1 MLSLLLLLPLL
12 VCATSFVVGPPL
24 AGAPLMQQWADHHAQ
39 QRWSS
44 ADATSLRMGLLDGLF
59 KSETSKGKTTKS
71 YNLVILDEV
80 GSGSY
85 GTVHLSQLRPTS
97 TGDSS
102 DDDAPKYTIAKR
114 AWTQPELQALAE
126 AAAQSATESIDAD
139 ATATRP
145 HKVAQKSKLKE
156 MTDEERI
163 RERAQRCEYYLNV
176 EEHCLTKLGGIKNAT
191 PYVPKYL
198 GTYPDEEKRNWL
210 VFDLVEASSSGS
222 ASPPSPAKTLSDILE
237 LDWIDQHSQDEAD
250 PNAHHHLYVLQ
261 RELGMDESSTFDDV
275 LDKTLVELV
284 KTVRSVNDEN
294 IVHRDVKPANL
305 LVKTTADGGSG
316 FTLIDFGSAADIDP
330 PADSPT
336 TTFSS
341 VLGGNGGR
349 VGLEDDG
356 RVALSPI
363 YAAPEMFVRWDR
375 SPCEFDSFSTALV
388 FTQLLFNL
396 LDEKADAS
404 YRQQL
409 QDVAFNL
416 DSWLQ
421 RELNAELQPEGI
433 EDAIQYLSNRPGLWA
448 VLRSML
454 HPKPERRLSTGSALK
469 QVENIMASYREGKA
483 VDIEKVDGKYFAGV
497 VLSFDQCEL
506 PDSGSSIGV
515 VPPEEEILTAKAEPS
530 SIERALVIPRPL
542 HYVATFDR
550 SDSLGLLLSEVDTS
564 GEDDDDLNE
573 EDTAAWNEAT
583 KNALPGEVYVR
594 GVVGGG
600 QAETIGVFEVGDRL
614 MGVGEFPFIAEGFN
628 VVVEMLQ
635 RQPPS
640 AKAVT
645 LHFDRKSI
653 GRQHA
658 YERAAPHLAKV
669 VGQGAWSARG
679 RRKTQED
686 RFVVQEIHDGENAAL
701 LTGVFDGH
709 GGDSASTTLAQL
721 LPSLF
726 SVELAGILS
735 NERTDGKATSADLR
749 EAMESAYEITCRT
762 YRDGCDAEGL
772 CTADYDPR
780 EGIVV
785 AGTAATDLIAGSTV
799 ATAVLSVTED
809 GADVLNVLNC
819 GDSRTLVVGRP
830 RGGSPK
836 DSVVYFSTRDHSPSC
851 EIEMERLARGKAR
864 GYSQPQCSMSRWRIK
879 VGDYQYALARSLEG
893 SFTTSK
899 GIVSDPDISTVDLS
913 DMLAERELG
922 CIILATDGLFEVIDN
937 EEAGRDAIKWREKGK
952 PADEVAKQLC
962 LKAVDKG
969 SPDNV
974 SCVVLYL
981 D

>member
-1 MLSLLLLLPLL
+1 MGL
-12 VCATSFVVGPPL
+12 
-24 AGAPLMQQWADHHAQ
+24 QHQH
-39 QRWSS
+39 RS
-44 ADATSLRMGLLDGLF
+44 AARVSANSALRMGLLDGLF
-59 KSETSKGKTTKS
+59 KSDTSKSKAKKS
-71 YNLVILDEV
+71 YDLIILDEV

-85 GTVHLSQLRPTS
+85 GTVHLSQLRPIS
-97 TGDSS
+97 AGADV
-102 DDDAPKYTIAKR
+102 APKYTIAKR

-126 AAAQSATESIDAD
+126 AAAQSATDSIDAD
-139 ATATRP
+139 PNATGP
-145 HKVAQKSKLKE
+145 HKVAQKSKLKG

-163 RERAQRCEYYLNV
+163 RERAERCKYYLNV
-176 EEHCLTKLGGIKNAT
+176 EEHCLTKLGEIKDAS
-191 PYVPKYL
+191 PYVPKFL
-198 GTYPDEEKRNWL
+198 GTYPDEEKRDWL
-210 VFDLVEASSSGS
+210 VFDLIEATSDSTTRD
-222 ASPPSPAKTLSDILE
+222 ASEPTPAKTLSDVLE
-237 LDWIDQHSQDEAD
+237 LDWFDQHSQDEAD

-261 RELGMDESSTFDDV
+261 KELGMEESSSFEDV
-275 LDKTLVELV
+275 LDVTLVELL
-284 KTVRSVNDEN
+284 KCISVVNN
-294 IVHRDVKPANL
+294 ANLCHRDVKPGNL
-305 LVKTTADGGSG
+305 IVKSTADGGSG
-316 FTLIDFGSAADIDP
+316 FVLIDFGSAADIDP
-330 PADSPT
+330 PSDSAT
-336 TTFSS
+336 TAFSS
-341 VLGGNGGR
+341 VLGGSGGR

-396 LDEKADAS
+396 LDERADAA

-409 QDVAFNL
+409 QDVDFNL

-433 EDAIQYLSNRPGLWA
+433 VGAIQYLSKRPGLWA

-454 HPKPERRLSTGSALK
+454 HPNPERRLSTGSALK
-469 QVENIMASYREGKA
+469 QVEDILISYSGGKA
-483 VDIEKVDGKYFAGV
+483 VDIEEADGKYFAGV
-497 VLSFDQCEL
+497 VGTFDQCEL
-506 PDSGSSIGV
+506 PDSGSAIGV
-515 VPPEEEILTAKAEPS
+515 VPKEDEAPKTETEASPT
-530 SIERALVIPRPL
+530 ERALVIPRPL
-542 HYVATFDR
+542 HFVATFDR

-564 GEDDDDLNE
+564 GEYDDELTE
-573 EDTAAWNEAT
+573 EDTVAWNEAT
-583 KNALPGEVYVR
+583 KDALPGEVYVR
-594 GVVGGG
+594 GVVEGS
-600 QAETIGVFEVGDRL
+600 QAEKIGVFEVGDRL

-640 AKAVT
+640 AKTVT

-653 GRQHA
+653 GRAHA

-686 RFVVQEIHDGENAAL
+686 RFVLQEIHDGENAAL

-721 LPSLF
+721 MPSLF
-726 SVELAGILS
+726 SVELAGIMS
-735 NERTDGKATSADLR
+735 NERADGKATSADLC

-799 ATAVLSVTED
+799 ATAVLSVTEE
-809 GADVLNVLNC
+809 GADIVNVLNC

-830 RGGSPK
+830 RGGSSK
-836 DSVVYFSTRDHSPSC
+836 DSVVHFSTRDHSPSC
-851 EIEMERLARGKAR
+851 EIEMDRLARGKDR
-864 GYSQPQCSMSRWRIK
+864 GYSQPKCSMSRWRIK

-893 SFTTSK
+893 SFATSK
-899 GIVSDPDISTVDLS
+899 GIVSDPDISTIDLS
-913 DMLAERELG
+913 EMLAERELG

-937 EEAGRDAIKWREKGK
+937 EEAGRDAIKWREAGQ
-952 PADEVAKQLC
+952 PADEVAMQLC

-981 D
+981 DYM